1 MLIVWSKETLME
13 SYFTSSKTVLYFD
26 RFLSFSTVYSDS
38 HRIDNKVAK
47 YFPKRYD
54 AVTIF
59 ETIDW
64 MDTFSAISFSG
75 IL

>member
-1 MLIVWSKETLME
+1 MKD
-13 SYFTSSKTVLYFD
+13 YFTSNKTVLYFNG
-26 RFLSFSTVYSDS
+26 FLSFSTVYSHS
-38 HRIDNKVAK
+38 HRSDSKVAK

-64 MDTFSAISFSG
+64 MDKFSTIFSG
-75 IL
+75 ILQVLAVQ